1 MRRINPWI
9 LLRDY
14 VIGSLMLGAVIF
26 VCTLPGKVPPDAG
39 PGMAVFIIGGIA
51 LLGSAIF
58 DTFELIRRKRKQ

>member
-1 MRRINPWI
+1 
-9 LLRDY
+9 
-14 VIGSLMLGAVIF
+14 MLGAVIF